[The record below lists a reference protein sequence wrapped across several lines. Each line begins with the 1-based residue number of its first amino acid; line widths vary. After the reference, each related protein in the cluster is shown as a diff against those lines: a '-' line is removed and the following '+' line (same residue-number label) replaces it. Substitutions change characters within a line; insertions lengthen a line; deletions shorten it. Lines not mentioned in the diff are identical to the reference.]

1 MWNAALLAT
10 TEDAAT
16 AVLTLCEGIDEK
28 DLLASRLTR
37 REVTR
42 QIAVAADALCGL
54 GPTARSTLPEID
66 WDAWQLTIDRLAE
79 CGPDADESL
88 WFAVSSLVPA
98 TMLWLRLYRRERPDL
113 FAFSA

>member
-1 MWNAALLAT
+1 MWNAALLTT

-16 AVLTLCEGIDEK
+16 AVLTLCEGIEAR

-42 QIAVAADALCGL
+42 YIAVAADALCGL
-54 GPTARSTLPEID
+54 GPDARATLAEID
-66 WDAWQLTIDRLAE
+66 WDAWQLTLDRLAE
-79 CGPDADESL
+79 CGPEADDSL

-98 TMLWLRLYRRERPDL
+98 TMLWLRLYRQERPEL
-113 FAFSA
+113 FAFGA